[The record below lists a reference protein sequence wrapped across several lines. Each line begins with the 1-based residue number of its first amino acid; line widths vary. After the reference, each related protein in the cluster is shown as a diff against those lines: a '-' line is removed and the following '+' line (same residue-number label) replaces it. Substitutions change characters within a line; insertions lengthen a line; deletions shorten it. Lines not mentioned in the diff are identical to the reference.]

1 MDSQDIL
8 HYAVA
13 GGFLVLVALFGW
25 LVSQIILTLKEVRQI
40 IYRIEDTTRD
50 IGMVKDGLKVG
61 FYSLIGKLF
70 GKS

>member
-1 MDSQDIL
+1 MNSQDVL

-25 LVSQIILTLKEVRQI
+25 LVSQIIITLKEVRQI

-50 IGMVKDGLKVG
+50 IGMFKDGLKVG
-61 FYSLIGKLF
+61 FYSLIGKLV
-70 GKS
+70 GK